1 MLAETL
7 LLSSASWSAFLIFQQ
22 VESEQIF
29 YLLLAGNRNKNQTEE
44 ESRHGS
50 FLSRESQCG
59 ILNYF
64 FLYFFSSFSFLKFPN
79 RAALLF
85 LSAQVISVWSD
96 IFVSVRLD
104 WATESASS
112 TLYFLHL
119 LISFS
124 GLEQSDPGDKA
135 RWFWFYSIR
144 KCRVLSIMFIDI
156 FVLLITVVI
165 SACDW

>member
-1 MLAETL
+1 MEGEGEGRGEGGFLFLQDLAPRPPALSNFAWFQFSSCSPGLEERCRLTKSLTAGLLTMLAETL

-50 FLSRESQCG
+50 FLSRESQYG

-85 LSAQVISVWSD
+85 LSAQVISV
-96 IFVSVRLD
+96 
-104 WATESASS
+104 
-112 TLYFLHL
+112 
-119 LISFS
+119 
-124 GLEQSDPGDKA
+124 
-135 RWFWFYSIR
+135 
-144 KCRVLSIMFIDI
+144 
-156 FVLLITVVI
+156 
-165 SACDW
+165 